1 MLAALLATL
10 STLAL
15 DFIASVLEQQ
25 MNSEFGGISSGNNS
39 VVAQSND
46 LRCSCL
52 ETLKESTGVL
62 VSP

>member
-46 LRCSCL
+46 LRCSSL
-52 ETLKESTGVL
+52 ETLKETTGVL